1 MVEGRRN
8 HGEGRRAARWARVGV
23 VSLLG
28 GVVLLLAL
36 GIVYQAVAAGIDGRR
51 HPPPGETVDV
61 GGYRLHLNVSGEGG
75 GGAPTVLLDAGS
87 QSASFQ
93 WGWVQPE
100 VAKYARVVSYD
111 RPGNGWSE
119 APLRPLEAGEFAGD
133 LHEALEE
140 VGVDGP
146 YVVVGHS
153 MGSLTARSFAE
164 AYPDEVAGAVLVDP
178 RNLSL
183 HEDFPEDFP
192 EATVPSEPP
201 LVVRLQ
207 SVAARLGVVRLL
219 DPLGYYAAQLP
230 DRQGDEGRA
239 YVASDKLYQ
248 GQWADI
254 RLAEDAAQMLR
265 DGEHL
270 GDGPVVVL
278 SAGEPDAMNFP
289 PVDRRAFTQMHQEMA
304 GDLSSRGE
312 HRVIRGADHLS
323 IVTDREHAE
332 KVADAVRDVVEK
344 IGTR

>member
-1 MVEGRRN
+1 MVERR
-8 HGEGRRAARWARVGV
+8 GSRRLAVRRAARSVG
-23 VSLLG
+23 LG
-28 GVVLLLAL
+28 LVGGLALLLLSGLAF
-36 GIVYQAVAAGIDGRR
+36 QAVASGGDARR
-51 HPPPGETVDV
+51 YPPPGEMVDV
-61 GGYRLHLNVSGEGG
+61 GGYRLHLDVSGGEGG
-75 GGAPTVLLDAGS
+75 PDGRPVVLLDAGS

-93 WGWVQPE
+93 WGWVQRE
-100 VAKYARVVSYD
+100 VAGDARVVAYD

-119 APLRPLEAGEFAGD
+119 APPEPVDAGRFAED
-133 LHEALEE
+133 LHEALGKA
-140 VGVDGP
+140 GVEGP

-192 EATVPSEPP
+192 EATVPFEPP

-207 SVAARLGVVRLL
+207 GVAARLGVVRLL
-219 DPLGYYAAQLP
+219 DPLGDYAAQLP

-270 GDGPVVVL
+270 DDEPLVVL

-289 PVDRRAFTQMHQEMA
+289 TDDRRAFTAMHQEMA

-312 HRVIRGADHLS
+312 HRVVRGADHLS
-323 IVTDREHAE
+323 IVTDS
-332 KVADAVRDVVEK
+332 K
-344 IGTR
+344 

>member
-289 PVDRRAFTQMHQEMA
+289 PADRRAFTQMHQEMA